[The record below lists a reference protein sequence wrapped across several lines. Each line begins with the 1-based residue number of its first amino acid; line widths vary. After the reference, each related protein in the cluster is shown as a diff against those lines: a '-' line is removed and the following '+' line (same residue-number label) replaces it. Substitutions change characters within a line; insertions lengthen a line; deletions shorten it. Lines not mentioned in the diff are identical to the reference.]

1 VVCDE
6 KHKSLD
12 VVNQV
17 DQSCTA
23 NMSQHEFDLWSSL
36 LQKRTGMVL
45 PVQRKSFLV
54 TNLGLRMKELG
65 CRTYQEY
72 YDILSSGM
80 DGELEWKF
88 LIDRLTVHETRFF
101 RHPASLKVVRDHVL
115 ERIRNRPETSVH
127 LWSVACSTG
136 EEAYSLAITVDQALQ
151 QAGRDAQENYFS
163 VVATDI
169 SLPSIKTARE
179 AKFKERQV
187 LNHVSLEWL
196 EKYFD
201 RLEDGRFQVVE
212 KLRRRVCFT
221 PMNILAIVPEV
232 VGEVDV
238 IYCQNLLIYFDRAKR
253 FEIVD
258 EMARYLRPGGLL
270 ILGAGEL
277 LGWDHPEMK
286 KLGFSDV
293 LAYKR
298 QVKRA

>member
-1 VVCDE
+1 
-6 KHKSLD
+6 
-12 VVNQV
+12 
-17 DQSCTA
+17 
-23 NMSQHEFDLWSSL
+23 MSQHEFDLWSSL

-80 DGELEWKF
+80 NGELEWKF

-101 RHPASLKVVRDHVL
+101 RHQASLDLVHDHVR
-115 ERIRNRPETSVH
+115 ESVNSRPDTSVH
-127 LWSVACSTG
+127 LWSAACSTG
-136 EEAYSLAITVDQALQ
+136 EEAYSLAITADQALQ
-151 QAGRDAQENYFS
+151 QAAQPAQGGYFS
-163 VVATDI
+163 VIATDI

-179 AKFKERQV
+179 AKFSERQV
-187 LNHVSLEWL
+187 LNHVRLEWL
-196 EKYFD
+196 EKYFE
-201 RLEDGRFQVVE
+201 RLDDGRFQVVD

-221 PMNILAIVPEV
+221 PMNVLSIVPEV
-232 VGEVDV
+232 IGEVDV
-238 IYCQNLLIYFDRAKR
+238 IYCQNLLIYFERAKR
-253 FEIVD
+253 FEIVNN
-258 EMARYLRPGGLL
+258 MAGYLRPGGLL

>member
-1 VVCDE
+1 MVCDE

-12 VVNQV
+12 VVKQV

-115 ERIRNRPETSVH
+115 ERIENQPETSIH

-136 EEAYSLAITVDQALQ
+136 EEAYSLAITVDQALK
-151 QAGRDAQENYFS
+151 QAGRDAQESYFS

-179 AKFKERQV
+179 AKFNQRQV

-258 EMARYLRPGGLL
+258 KMARYLRPGGLL
-270 ILGAGEL
+270 ILGAG
-277 LGWDHPEMK
+277 
-286 KLGFSDV
+286 
-293 LAYKR
+293 
-298 QVKRA
+298 